1 MVTVG
6 AGKRAVGEFP
16 YFNTVYY
23 FHKIKS
29 LSPLFFHYDSRTDY
43 IEARYN
49 THCNMGKTTGER
61 RIERAKRLHRP
72 SFKSHD
78 WYKEALCRYFVE
90 YREGLEDCSSF
101 SAATCS
107 TGAELPHAVRFFY
120 YNEISGID
128 KLAGPCVIR
137 DIPKY
142 ENWRAIKSWPELLS
156 SGENSKYRDRKY
168 KCGEDDDGYKV
179 KVKMH
184 YFLSYMRKNY
194 DDSPLY
200 IFDSNFD
207 TDKVNENLLDD
218 YSVPSLFR
226 DDLFGLIS
234 ERRRPPYRWFLIG
247 PERSGTTIHTD
258 PLGTAAWNTLI
269 AGKKRWVLFPPSIP
283 KRWAK
288 ASQFCKKGEDDEA
301 SQYFMQMLP
310 RLKRDAKKH
319 PERYPDLEI
328 YEFTQNE
335 GETVF
340 IPHGWWHAVL
350 NLTDT
355 IGVTQNFVSERACNF
370 DAAWMKTRS
379 DRKKMAWKWL
389 AQLKEHHPHLAK
401 RALELNR
408 RDNFV
413 MKYDPK
419 NLEQQ
424 ARMRKKKANIR
435 QANKKDSDGSNL
447 KRVRTE
453 NAEADSP

>member
-1 MVTVG
+1 
-6 AGKRAVGEFP
+6 
-16 YFNTVYY
+16 
-23 FHKIKS
+23 
-29 LSPLFFHYDSRTDY
+29 
-43 IEARYN
+43 
-49 THCNMGKTTGER
+49 MGKTRGER

-72 SFKSHD
+72 SFKLHD
-78 WYKEALCRYFVE
+78 WYREALCRWFAE
-90 YREGLEDCSSF
+90 YREGLEDYGSF
-101 SAATCS
+101 STTATCNTS
-107 TGAELPHAVRFFY
+107 SELPHAVCQLE
-120 YNEISGID
+120 YNEISGIE
-128 KLAGPCVIR
+128 KLSGPCVIR

-142 ENWRAIKSWPELLS
+142 EKWNAVTSWPKLLS
-156 SGENSKYRDRKY
+156 SGENSKYQNRKL
-168 KCGEDDDGYKV
+168 KCGEDDDGCKV
-179 KVKMH
+179 KIRLN
-184 YFLSYMRKNY
+184 YFLSYMKKNF

-207 TDKVNENLLDD
+207 TDKVNKSLLDD
-218 YSVPSLFR
+218 YAVPSLFR

-269 AGKKRWVLFPPSIP
+269 AGKKRWVLFPPSTP

-310 RLKRDAKKH
+310 RLKRDAKKY
-319 PERYPDLEI
+319 PERYQGLEI

-350 NLTDT
+350 NLTHT
-355 IGVTQNFVSERACNF
+355 IGVTQNFVSERVCNF
-370 DAAWMKTRS
+370 DAAWVKTRTG
-379 DRKKMAWKWL
+379 RKKMAWKWL
-389 AQLKEHHPHLAK
+389 EQLKQHHPHLAK

-419 NLEQQ
+419 NPEQQ
-424 ARMRKKKANIR
+424 ARERKKAGKGRLANDK
-435 QANKKDSDGSNL
+435 NSDDKSKM
-447 KRVRTE
+447 KRVCRDST
-453 NAEADSP
+453 EADSP